1 MFEEDLTIEVK
12 IDTLY
17 HIFNIK
23 KDSFLEES
31 LLKELELENTLDK
44 YGSMLMEEEKKRLSL
59 LFAIISQRGIIL
71 LEEPT
76 TFVD

>member
-1 MFEEDLTIEVK
+1 MMLNAIRNKVLGGEK
-12 IDTLY
+12 ITV
-17 HIFNIK
+17 
-23 KDSFLEES
+23 
-31 LLKELELENTLDK
+31 
-44 YGSMLMEEEKKRLSL
+44 EEEKKRLSL

>member
-1 MFEEDLTIEVK
+1 M
-12 IDTLY
+12 
-17 HIFNIK
+17 
-23 KDSFLEES
+23 
-31 LLKELELENTLDK
+31 ELENTLDK